1 MLRHA
6 LGPLFEPQSLLIV
19 GDRPMPVAQSL
30 PQAMQAHVTRVECEY
45 GRPVVIPA
53 VLNGVPAQGRVDL
66 ALVCVAPQAL
76 AATLHEM
83 SAARP
88 RAVILLPHD
97 VVDPCPDQTRDTC
110 RRWAAEVGCAMLGPN
125 SFGVQRPHAGLNLSQ
140 HPTLAR
146 SGRVA
151 LVAQSRSIMAAVMDW
166 AEDVHLGFSTAA
178 ALGEEIVTRLPQVL
192 EYLATDSRT
201 DSIAL
206 YLEDVEFGR
215 EFMSALR
222 AAASVKPVV
231 VLKVGRA
238 NESVEADAA
247 FDAALRRAGAVRVH
261 IFVQLFSALKVLG
274 YARRPKG
281 RRLAVLSNGSGPP
294 QLALDLIASGAPF
307 LKAELSAQT
316 RRTLGKIL
324 EPGVSVSNPVI
335 THQPLVPSLTR
346 ELLDCLLED
355 VGVDG
360 VLVLI
365 TPDARTDLKAVAD
378 ELAMMAPRAR
388 KPVITCF
395 MGDAGMR
402 PLRRRMDEAGTP
414 AFRTPESAADAFGV
428 LANYHY
434 NQELLLQ
441 MQPPEPDEN
450 PPDLAAAFAVIA
462 GARADGRVKLSASE
476 CLCLFRAFHVPLAV
490 VDDAVR
496 HDAVHRVP
504 MALGVMHDR
513 RFGPIVRFG
522 AGGPVAGLLAP
533 DGGMDLPPLNHFL
546 ARSLVERS
554 VLWQRSLAGH
564 VTPEVHEALLLSLER
579 ISTLV
584 GEIPDVETIAV
595 DPLYA
600 NSTRLYSP
608 DITIRLHTTSRGTT
622 PRVSGYPHMAV
633 HPYPYRWVQRLVFA
647 DGVPWTLRPIRPE
660 DAQALQDFIRGL
672 SERSRYMRFVSMMR
686 ELTPRMLSRYTQI
699 DYHRELALIATTF
712 VPNPANRGHLTET
725 IIGLAHY
732 LRNADGRGAEY
743 ALVIGDDWQ
752 RRGLG
757 AKLMNKLIEAATEQ
771 GLEYIDGMVMG
782 ANQPMQALMTRLG
795 FTNDRDADDP
805 SMRRVWLGL
814 PRISGGDAS

>member
-1 MLRHA
+1 
-6 LGPLFEPQSLLIV
+6 
-19 GDRPMPVAQSL
+19 
-30 PQAMQAHVTRVECEY
+30 
-45 GRPVVIPA
+45 
-53 VLNGVPAQGRVDL
+53 
-66 ALVCVAPQAL
+66 
-76 AATLHEM
+76 
-83 SAARP
+83 
-88 RAVILLPHD
+88 
-97 VVDPCPDQTRDTC
+97 
-110 RRWAAEVGCAMLGPN
+110 
-125 SFGVQRPHAGLNLSQ
+125 
-140 HPTLAR
+140 
-146 SGRVA
+146 
-151 LVAQSRSIMAAVMDW
+151 MDW

-238 NESVEADAA
+238 NESVQADAA

-428 LANYHY
+428 LANYH
-434 NQELLLQ
+434 
-441 MQPPEPDEN
+441 
-450 PPDLAAAFAVIA
+450 
-462 GARADGRVKLSASE
+462 
-476 CLCLFRAFHVPLAV
+476 
-490 VDDAVR
+490 
-496 HDAVHRVP
+496 
-504 MALGVMHDR
+504 
-513 RFGPIVRFG
+513 
-522 AGGPVAGLLAP
+522 
-533 DGGMDLPPLNHFL
+533 
-546 ARSLVERS
+546 
-554 VLWQRSLAGH
+554 
-564 VTPEVHEALLLSLER
+564 
-579 ISTLV
+579 
-584 GEIPDVETIAV
+584 
-595 DPLYA
+595 
-600 NSTRLYSP
+600 
-608 DITIRLHTTSRGTT
+608 
-622 PRVSGYPHMAV
+622 
-633 HPYPYRWVQRLVFA
+633 
-647 DGVPWTLRPIRPE
+647 
-660 DAQALQDFIRGL
+660 
-672 SERSRYMRFVSMMR
+672 
-686 ELTPRMLSRYTQI
+686 
-699 DYHRELALIATTF
+699 
-712 VPNPANRGHLTET
+712 
-725 IIGLAHY
+725 
-732 LRNADGRGAEY
+732 
-743 ALVIGDDWQ
+743 
-752 RRGLG
+752 
-757 AKLMNKLIEAATEQ
+757 
-771 GLEYIDGMVMG
+771 
-782 ANQPMQALMTRLG
+782 
-795 FTNDRDADDP
+795 
-805 SMRRVWLGL
+805 
-814 PRISGGDAS
+814 